1 MNPVLD
7 LPVDCLTAPRPEHL
21 YKIEAMMAW
30 PKDNAT
36 RAAYERALVLK
47 TKAAIAPFLD
57 RSALVELVLDLSSRP
72 RLQDFDLTKGAEN
85 LYRCLIAGW
94 ILQEAVERI
103 INKEANASMKAII
116 PDAKSVAAS
125 LLPKSSSLKDIEE
138 KIWGDYRSVAHFA
151 WAMRAVA
158 SERGHPSTFP
168 CHLTDIPAFLANAEL
183 FRIKGETNKFFR
195 RGDAIL
201 RPADSVRLPAD
212 LESAVYDLE
221 APIKP
226 AIPAA

>member
-1 MNPVLD
+1 MNLTLD

-21 YKIEAMMAW
+21 HKIEAVMAW
-30 PKDNAT
+30 PKDSAT
-36 RAAYERALVLK
+36 RAAYERALALK
-47 TKAAIAPFLD
+47 AKAAGAPFLD
-57 RSALVELVLDLSSRP
+57 RAGLVELVSDLSSGP
-72 RLQDFDLTKGAEN
+72 RLRDFDLVEGTEN
-85 LYRCLIAGW
+85 IYRCLIAGW

-103 INKEANASMKAII
+103 INKEPNASMKAII
-116 PDAKSVAAS
+116 PDAKPVATP

-158 SERGHPSTFP
+158 SERGHPTTFP
-168 CHLTDIPAFLANAEL
+168 CHLSDIPAFLANAEL

-195 RGDAIL
+195 RGDTIL

-221 APIKP
+221 VPIKP